1 VPNSTTRTRPDR
13 VRRLVGDPGLRQSLV
28 GSVQWN
34 LDFIR
39 AVDFSTGV
47 HCRGGNWRSL
57 AWAIYHLKVKCGT
70 QSVRAGA
77 HLPSLGHWSLWRT
90 ALHCD
95 ARPTVTFPAAG
106 HHRLLTAWWQRHMLV
121 NNSCPRLLHDSV
133 RPVVEP
139 ATVESQV
146 QHRNHYTS
154 RSHYHLKNHC
164 PITCKT
170 AISSEMQ
177 THNYKH
183 QRHMDKAIHTNR
195 NPRSYHTNTRK
206 LWKKATNPPSNSVA
220 SKKVPCPSP
229 LYIAFNLLSTQEY

>member
-39 AVDFSTGV
+39 SVDFSTGV

-70 QSVRAGA
+70 IPHAECTRGCSSPFLRPWACRWI
-77 HLPSLGHWSLWRT
+77 SHWSLWRT

-154 RSHYHLKNHC
+154 RSHSHSKNHC

-183 QRHMDKAIHTNR
+183 QWHMDNAIHTNH
-195 NPRSYHTNTRK
+195 NP
-206 LWKKATNPPSNSVA
+206 
-220 SKKVPCPSP
+220 
-229 LYIAFNLLSTQEY
+229 AFIPY